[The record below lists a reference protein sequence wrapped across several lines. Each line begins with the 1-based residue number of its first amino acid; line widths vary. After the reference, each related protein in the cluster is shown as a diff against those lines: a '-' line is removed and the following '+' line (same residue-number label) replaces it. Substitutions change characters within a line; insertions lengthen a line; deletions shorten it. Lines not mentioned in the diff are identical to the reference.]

1 MLLQKK
7 LLQMQLKRYSI
18 ACIAGLLSISRG
30 LELLG
35 LMYSP
40 SVIWE
45 IIKCKGLCLLTSYL
59 QVDEF
64 GSGVQDKELALS
76 DLDIRKADVE
86 PKLNDMGKFQKIFI
100 AWNFL
105 NCKRSLPR

>member
-1 MLLQKK
+1 MPLQKK

-18 ACIAGLLSISRG
+18 ADLFSILRG

-35 LMYSP
+35 LIYSP
-40 SVIWE
+40 SVILE
-45 IIKCKGLCLLTSYL
+45 IIKWKGKCLLPSYL

-105 NCKRSLPR
+105 TCKRALPR